1 MNARIEKFTALL
13 AQGQENALL
22 RYSLGLEYLNLKEYS
37 LAIENFSRAVA
48 LNPNYSAAWKGYGKA
63 LVGAQQWQQAMTV
76 YTQGIEIA
84 EKNRDLQ
91 SVKEMQVFLNR
102 VKKQQDEFNG

>member
-1 MNARIEKFTALL
+1 MNERIEKLTALL
-13 AQGQENALL
+13 AQGKENALL
-22 RYSLGLEYLNLKEYS
+22 RYSLGLEYLNSNEYL
-37 LAIENFSRAVA
+37 LAIEHFSQAVA

-63 LVGAQQWQQAMTV
+63 LVGAQQWQQAATI

-102 VKKQQDEFNG
+102 VKKQRDEFNG